1 MRRGAGDQDREQY
14 RERDREPDREQY
26 RELHAALSAPL
37 IAVGGVLPALL
48 MAAAA
53 VLGVVADPAWFV
65 AVPLVPLVPP
75 FLMTISLLMRNR
87 RTGIVVGAAGLT
99 VGALG
104 ADRGEYLIPW
114 TAIDSARIETS
125 PRLVDAMLKAR
136 RIFSPTRYWG
146 VPRGMADFAIPAG
159 VFVPPFAGAVLVINV
174 AEPTSIVGQPP
185 RPRRYFGNYLNA
197 NLFSR
202 SYQVEISSLWLVPT
216 RDPEGLA
223 AALADH
229 GFA

>member
-1 MRRGAGDQDREQY
+1 MRHGEGEQY
-14 RERDREPDREQY
+14 REP
-26 RELHAALSAPL
+26 HSALSPPL
-37 IAVGGVLPALL
+37 IVLGGVLPALL
-48 MAAAA
+48 VAAAV

-75 FLMTISLLMRNR
+75 FLMTVSLLMRNR
-87 RTGIVVGAAGLT
+87 RTGIVVGEAGVT

-104 ADRGEYLIPW
+104 ARRGEYFIPW

-159 VFVPPFAGAVLVINV
+159 VFVPPFAGAVLVIDV
-174 AEPTSIVGQPP
+174 AEPTSVVGEPP

-202 SYQVEISSLWLVPT
+202 SYRAEISALWLVPT
-216 RDPEGLA
+216 RDPERLA
-223 AALADH
+223 AALAGH
-229 GFA
+229 GFS

>member
-1 MRRGAGDQDREQY
+1 MRHGEGEQY
-14 RERDREPDREQY
+14 REP
-26 RELHAALSAPL
+26 HSALSPPL
-37 IAVGGVLPALL
+37 IVLGGVLPALL
-48 MAAAA
+48 VAAAV

-75 FLMTISLLMRNR
+75 FLMTVSLLMRNR
-87 RTGIVVGAAGLT
+87 RTGIVVGETGVT

-104 ADRGEYLIPW
+104 ARRGEYFIPW

-159 VFVPPFAGAVLVINV
+159 VFVPPFAGAVLVIDV
-174 AEPTSIVGQPP
+174 AEPTSVVGEPP

-202 SYQVEISSLWLVPT
+202 SYRAEISALWLVPT
-216 RDPEGLA
+216 RHPERLA
-223 AALADH
+223 AALAGH
-229 GFA
+229 GFS